1 MERRELV
8 RLLCV
13 ALGCLTPL
21 LGEASPQSEDKK
33 GDSLRLISPRLLL
46 PKTSADLEHTPSV
59 FAPRRPAN
67 LTTRFDYDP
76 KTDLYLLTTY
86 LGDQRLGTPIPYTP
100 SEFRAYMARQSAASY
115 FIRRNRPE
123 EQQSQRKAFN
133 PLNMEFGLGA
143 AERIFGPGGVKLR
156 LQGSAEIS
164 AGVKSNATDNPSVS
178 ERARR
183 NTFFDFDEKIQAGVQ
198 ASVGNKLNFNL
209 NYNTAS
215 TFDFDS
221 KKLKLAF
228 EGEED
233 DIIKLIEAGNV
244 SMQPKNSLIH
254 GGGALFGAHS
264 KMQFGKLTL
273 DMLVSQQRTQRKR
286 IATKGGAQTT
296 SYEISAANY
305 DEGRHFFLA
314 DFFRQQYNEAL
325 RTIPY
330 VRSSIKINRIE
341 VWVTNKRGRYDDA
354 RNVVAFADLGEGRL
368 VHNSSITLT
377 SGGALH
383 PRNAANDLYS
393 SVSAQPELRRI
404 DQVTRVLAEKLSA
417 GIDYDKLESARRL
430 GESEYDLN
438 PSLGYITLATRLQSD
453 EVLAVAYEY
462 TYNGQ
467 LYRVGEF
474 AADRPDQSTDNL
486 FVKLIKGSNMSP
498 SAPYWSYMM
507 RNVYSLGA
515 GVYNLQADGFR
526 LDVLYRSDGA
536 GSYVPYLPS
545 GPLQGKRLLEVLSL
559 DKINQ
564 REQQHSDGRF
574 DYIEG
579 VTINSRRGTV
589 YFPTIEPFGQTL
601 AEQKAGQPYIYEE
614 LYTQTKVK
622 AEQIAEKNKYILRG
636 EYKASGSGEI
646 SLGALNVAPGS
657 VRVTAG
663 GVTLQENVDY
673 TVDYLSGTVRI
684 INTQIQSVRTP
695 VEVSLEDSGG
705 FGTQRKTMLGLDLGY
720 QLTRD
725 LQLGATAMYL
735 SELPLTTKTSL
746 GDESMRNFLWGANL
760 SWRSK
765 SQWLTNVLDKLP
777 LLDLTAP
784 SQISLDAEFAHLIP
798 GHYESR
804 YAQGNSYLDDFESS
818 RSEIDLMNPY
828 AWSLSSAP
836 YDTSRKLSSP
846 ADYLATGYDRALLS
860 WYNIDPIFTRERS
873 SLTPSYIR
881 NNPDLVSNHFV
892 REVEMRELFPYR
904 DLNVN
909 QVSFLQ
915 TLNLSFYPQ
924 ERGPYNLGTKR
935 MLPTG
940 LLDRPE
946 ESWGGM
952 MRKIDQ
958 ADFEASNVESLEFWL
973 MDPFVHSSGAR
984 GGDLYFNL
992 GDISED
998 ILADEKKFFENG
1010 IPLTDDSAAMEE
1022 TMWGRVPR
1030 RQSVGYSFDNAPGA
1044 RARQDVGFNGLS
1056 SQQELQHPSYQSYLE
1071 QLKRIVS
1078 GETIGRWSADPF
1090 SPLNDPGG
1098 DNFHHYRGDDYDAAR
1113 LPILERYKYYNGVE
1127 GNSAEA
1133 QGSSD
1138 YSVASR
1144 VSPDVED
1151 LNQDNNLNELDR
1163 YYEYRISLRPE
1174 DLRVGHNY
1182 IVASRDAEVRLRNG
1196 QTSRVRWYQFKVP
1209 LSQYTT
1215 AIGGIS
1221 DFRSM
1226 RFMRLYLKG
1235 FDRETNLRF
1244 GALHL
1249 VRGDWRLYDRPLHGQ
1264 VAPITQAQVSV
1275 SAVNIEADGDR
1286 APINYVLPPGVPR
1299 SLDAQQTQSTQLNE
1313 QALSLRLR
1321 QLAPDD
1327 ARAIYRNTSYDL
1339 RRYRRLQL
1347 FVHAEQL
1354 VEDNTDTQ
1362 DGEISAFV
1370 RLGSDYRHNYYEYA
1384 VPLKLT
1390 PAGRYNGY
1398 SDADQRRVWPHENL
1412 IDIDLEHLVAL
1423 KRERNQRASRSEVG
1437 ASLYDLFSQPDP
1449 KATNNSI
1456 SILGNPSLSNIR
1468 TIMIGLRNN
1477 SGQVRSLEVWVNE
1490 LRVGDYHEEG
1500 GWAANA
1506 NLALQLSDLGALN
1519 LRGQMSTAGFGAI
1532 DQALAERQIED
1543 RRSLNLSTNL
1553 ELGKLFPDKA
1563 KVSIPLYYTLS
1574 DEASTPQYNPTD
1586 EDVLLRD
1593 ALKSVD
1599 SRAQRDSIMSYA
1611 LDRRLTRSISLSN
1624 INVGVRSKEPM
1635 PYDPANLSANFSHS
1649 YTEVQTPETEY
1660 LHQINWQAGLNYD
1673 YSPQWRP
1680 LRPFASLG
1688 GKGSL
1693 VRYLK
1698 QYGLN
1703 LWPSRL
1709 NLQTSM
1715 VRSYE
1720 EEQLRNRIDAAAGA
1734 KLPVSF
1740 SQQFLWYR
1748 KLNLNWN
1755 LTPNLIF
1762 SLSTGTDARIE
1773 EPHVQVNRA
1782 LNPDAYAEWKRA
1794 VGESIRE
1801 LGTPM
1806 RYAQSTTLT
1815 YTLPTS
1821 AIEPLNWISAQAN
1834 YSGAYNW
1841 ALGAELPNEHLRLPN
1856 TITNQMS
1863 LEASGQLR
1871 LKTLYAKSSYLR
1883 GLERRFTTTSKSS
1896 ERKGD
1901 KPRPKSFVKT
1911 IELRPDSAL
1920 VIVHGLGSKRLKASA
1935 KDSTGV
1941 IRPIQTKI
1949 LDDKRIEVRGSDST
1963 TLTLTITPEP
1973 PRELSPTLRAI
1984 MDRTVYTLLLVK
1996 DLSLS
2001 YRQTNSTHL
2010 PGFLP
2015 SIGPALGQRTDGLM
2029 APGLG
2034 FALGLTGEDYIDE
2047 AAERGWLSQDQQHI
2061 QPAIFTR
2068 STTLDL
2074 KATLQPIR
2082 DLNINL
2088 TANHTRT
2095 DRTELQYMYEGR
2107 PRLFGGD
2114 FVMTT
2119 IGLRGFFSSPEA
2131 HKGYRSDQFD
2141 RFLSARDEIAARL
2154 GREAYRGVYPHEG
2167 FLVASGWAGRQV
2179 SADNLQLD
2187 RNASAVL
2194 IPAFRA
2200 AYTQTNSPGRMSLN
2214 PLPGL
2219 LSLLP
2224 NWSITYNGL
2233 NKIEALKS
2241 FLSNV
2246 TLRHAYRATYRVD
2259 SYSSFPGWV
2268 GDRSTALGYL
2278 PDQVDPQGKPR
2289 LSLPY
2294 DIASI
2299 SIQENFFPLIG
2310 ADITLEGGLTFTTQ
2324 WRRSRSVSLNLSAF
2338 RLIETS
2344 ANELNLG
2351 ASYRIAD
2358 LRSLLAPSKAKS
2370 KHRRTARGKANT
2382 STSAKGLNLRADY
2395 SYRHS
2400 LSLIRKIQDD
2410 YTQANAGNL
2419 DSRLSLSAEYD
2430 LSRMLALKAYFE
2442 WTSNRPLVSA
2452 SAFPVRNTSFGVS
2465 LRFNLTQ

>member
-1 MERRELV
+1 MERRKLIQV
-8 RLLCV
+8 LCV
-13 ALGCLTPL
+13 GLGCLT
-21 LGEASPQSEDKK
+21 LGLSDASAQSKSK
-33 GDSLRLISPRLLL
+33 GDSVKVISPRVIL
-46 PKTSADLEHTPSV
+46 PSSADDISREASV
-59 FAPRRPAN
+59 FSPRRPSN
-67 LTTRFDYDP
+67 LTTRFEYDP
-76 KTDLYLLTTY
+76 RTNLYLLTTY
-86 LGDQRLGTPIPYTP
+86 LGEQRLGTPIPYTP
-100 SEFRAYMARQSAASY
+100 AEFMAYMAKRSDAHY
-115 FIRRNRPE
+115 FGLLNRPE
-123 EQQSQRKAFN
+123 EDKQKKKGFN
-133 PLNMEFGLGA
+133 PLDMEFGIGP

-156 LQGSAEIS
+156 LQGSAELS
-164 AGVKSNATDNPSVS
+164 AGIKSNATDNPSVS

-233 DIIKLIEAGNV
+233 DIVKLIEAGNV
-244 SMQPKNSLIH
+244 SMQPKNSLIN
-254 GGGALFGAHS
+254 GGGALFGVHS

-296 SYEISAANY
+296 SFELSAANY
-305 DEGRHFFLA
+305 DENRHFFLG

-325 RTIPY
+325 SSLPY
-330 VRSSIKINRIE
+330 VRSAVKINRIE

-354 RNVVAFADLGEGRL
+354 RNVVAFADLGDARR
-368 VHNSSITLT
+368 VHNPSINIT

-383 PRNAANDLYS
+383 PRNSANDLYS
-393 SVSAQPELRRI
+393 TLNADPELRRI
-404 DQVTRVLAEKLSA
+404 DQVTRVLSGKLTA
-417 GIDYDKLESARRL
+417 GSDYDKLESARRL

-438 PSLGYITLATRLQSD
+438 ASLGYITLSSKLQSD

-474 AADRPDQSTDNL
+474 SSDRPDQSTDNL

-498 SAPYWSYMM
+498 NAPYWENMM

-515 GVYNLQADGFR
+515 GVYNLQAEGFR
-526 LDVLYRSDGA
+526 LDVLYRSDGT

-545 GPLQGKRLLEVLSL
+545 GSLKGQRLLEVLGL

-574 DYIEG
+574 DYVEG
-579 VTINSRRGTV
+579 LTVNANRGLI
-589 YFPTIEPFGQTL
+589 YFPSVEPFGQTL
-601 AEQKAGQPYIYEE
+601 VEQNAGDEFVYRE

-622 AEQIAEKNKYILRG
+622 AQQVAEKNKYILRG

-646 SLGALNVAPGS
+646 ALGAMNVTPGT

-673 TVDYLSGTVRI
+673 TVDYLSGVVKI
-684 INTQIQSVRTP
+684 INTQIQSARTP

-720 QLTRD
+720 QLTPQ

-735 SELPLTTKTSL
+735 SELPLTTKTNL
-746 GDESMRNFLWGANL
+746 GDESMQNFLWGTNL
-760 SWRSK
+760 SWRTK
-765 SQWLTNVLDKLP
+765 SQWLTNMLDKLP
-777 LLDLTAP
+777 LLDLTTA

-828 AWSLSSAP
+828 AWSLASVP
-836 YDTSRKLSSP
+836 YDASRQLASP
-846 ADYLATGYDRALLS
+846 SDYLATGYDRALLS

-881 NNPDLVSNHFV
+881 NNPELVSNHFV

-924 ERGPYNLGTKR
+924 ERGPYNLGLER
-935 MLPTG
+935 MLPSG

-946 ESWGGM
+946 ESWGGI

-958 ADFEASNVESLEFWL
+958 SDFEASNVEYLEFWL
-973 MDPFVHSSGAR
+973 MDPFVHSTGAK

-998 ILADEKKFFENG
+998 ILKDEKKFFENG
-1010 IPLTDDSAAMEE
+1010 IPLTDDPTAME
-1022 TMWGRVPR
+1022 TTVWGRVPR

-1044 RARQDVGFNGLS
+1044 RAKQDVGFNGLTTAEE
-1056 SQQELQHPSYQSYLE
+1056 QQHESYKSYID
-1071 QLKRIVS
+1071 QLKRIAS
-1078 GETIGRWSADPF
+1078 GETLGRWAGDPF
-1090 SPLNDPGG
+1090 SPINDPGG
-1098 DNFHHYRGDDYDAAR
+1098 DNFHHYRGDDFDAAR
-1113 LPILERYKYYNGVE
+1113 LSILDRYKYYNGVE

-1133 QGSSD
+1133 TGSSD

-1144 VSPDVED
+1144 VAPDVED
-1151 LNQDNNLNELDR
+1151 INQDNNLNELDR
-1163 YYEYRISLRPE
+1163 YYEYKISLRPE
-1174 DLRVGHNY
+1174 DLRVGQNY
-1182 IVASRDAEVRLRNG
+1182 IVASREADVRLRNG
-1196 QTSRVRWYQFKVP
+1196 ENSKVTWYQFKVP
-1209 LSQYTT
+1209 LSQYTS

-1221 DFRSM
+1221 DLRSM
-1226 RFMRLYLKG
+1226 RFMRIYLKG
-1235 FDRETNLRF
+1235 FAQQTNLRF

-1249 VRGDWRLYDRPLHGQ
+1249 VRGDWRLYDQPLHGK
-1264 VAPITQAQVSV
+1264 VAPITKAQISV

-1286 APINYVLPPGVPR
+1286 TPINYVLPPGVPR

-1313 QALSLRLR
+1313 QSLSLKLR
-1321 QLAPDD
+1321 QIAPDD

-1354 VEDNTDTQ
+1354 VEDNTNTQ
-1362 DGEISAFV
+1362 DGDISVFV
-1370 RLGSDYRHNYYEYA
+1370 RLGSDYRNNYYEYS

-1390 PAGRYNGY
+1390 QSGRYNGY
-1398 SDADQRRVWPHENL
+1398 SDVDQRRVWPDANFVN
-1412 IDIDLEHLVAL
+1412 IDLDGLIAHKRKRNEAVA
-1423 KRERNQRASRSEVG
+1423 RGQAG
-1437 ASLYDLFSQPDP
+1437 ISLFELFSQPDP
-1449 KATNNSI
+1449 DATNNSI
-1456 SILGNPSLSNIR
+1456 SILGNPSLSNVR

-1477 SGQVRSLEVWVNE
+1477 SGEVRSVEVWVNE

-1506 NLALQLSDLGALN
+1506 NLAVQLSDLGAFN

-1532 DQALAERQIED
+1532 DQSLSERQIED
-1543 RRSLNLSTNL
+1543 RRSINLSTNL
-1553 ELGKLFPDKA
+1553 ELGKFFPEKA
-1563 KVSIPLYYTLS
+1563 KVSIPVYYNIT
-1574 DEASTPQYNPTD
+1574 DEQNTPQYNPMD
-1586 EDVLLRD
+1586 EDVKLKD
-1593 ALKSVD
+1593 ALESVAT
-1599 SRAQRDSIMSYA
+1599 SAQRDSIMNYA
-1611 LDRRLTRSISLSN
+1611 IDRRITRSLSLSN
-1624 INVGVRSKEPM
+1624 INVGIRSKEPM
-1635 PYDPANLSANFSHS
+1635 PYDPANLSANFSHNF
-1649 YTEVQTPETEY
+1649 TEVQNPQTEY

-1673 YSPQWRP
+1673 FSPQWRSV
-1680 LRPFASLG
+1680 RPFASLKG
-1688 GKGSL
+1688 NGSL
-1693 VRYLK
+1693 ARYLK

-1715 VRSYE
+1715 IRSYE
-1720 EEQLRNRIDAAAGA
+1720 EEQLRNHIDAAGDT

-1740 SQQFLWYR
+1740 SQQFVWYR

-1762 SLSTGTDARIE
+1762 TLATGTDARIE
-1773 EPHVQVNRA
+1773 EPHVQVNRE
-1782 LNPDAYAEWKRA
+1782 LNPDAYAQWKYA
-1794 VGESIRE
+1794 VDKSIKE

-1806 RYAQSTTLT
+1806 RYAQTTSLT

-1821 AIEPLNWISAQAN
+1821 AIEPLNWINAQGN

-1841 ALGAELPNEHLRLPN
+1841 TLGAELPKEQLRLPN
-1856 TITNQMS
+1856 VITNQMN
-1863 LEASGQLR
+1863 LELSGQLR
-1871 LKTLYAKSSYLR
+1871 LKNLYAKSKYLK
-1883 GLERRFTTTSKSS
+1883 GLELKFNSNSS
-1896 ERKGD
+1896 SSQRKKE
-1901 KPRPKSFVKT
+1901 KPKPKSFVKT
-1911 IELRPDSAL
+1911 LNLLPDSTL
-1920 VIVHGLGSKRLKASA
+1920 VVAHGLGTKRMRIVA
-1935 KDSTGV
+1935 KDSTGLV
-1941 IRPIQTKI
+1941 RPIKTE
-1949 LDDKRIEVRGSDST
+1949 LVDDKTIKVFGTDSS
-1963 TLTLTITPEP
+1963 TLTLTLTPEP
-1973 PRELSPTLRAI
+1973 PKEMNPTLRAI
-1984 MDRTVYTLLLVK
+1984 IDRSVYTLLMVK
-1996 DLSLS
+1996 DVSLS
-2001 YRQTNSTHL
+2001 YRHTGSTHL

-2015 SIGPALGQRTDGLM
+2015 SIGAALGQNTSGVM
-2029 APGLG
+2029 SPGVG
-2034 FALGLTGEDYIDE
+2034 FALGFTDEDYIDR
-2047 AAERGWLSQDQQHI
+2047 AAERGWLSHDQQNV
-2061 QPAIFTR
+2061 QPAVVSR
-2068 STTLDL
+2068 SAVLDI
-2074 KATLQPIR
+2074 KATIQPIR
-2082 DLNINL
+2082 DLNISL
-2088 TANHTRT
+2088 SANHTRT

-2119 IGLRGFFSSPEA
+2119 IGLKGIFSSPEA
-2131 HKGYRSDQFD
+2131 NSGYRSAQFD
-2141 RFLSARDEIAARL
+2141 RFLASRDAVVARL
-2154 GREAYRGVYPHEG
+2154 KEEAYGDSYPNQG
-2167 FLVASGWAGRQV
+2167 FLAQGGWAGQAIGEENIQV
-2179 SADNLQLD
+2179 D

-2194 IPAFRA
+2194 IPAFRS
-2200 AYTQTNSPGRMSLN
+2200 AYTQSSGAGGIDLD
-2214 PLPGL
+2214 PLPDL
-2219 LSLLP
+2219 LSMLP
-2224 NWSITYNGL
+2224 NWNVTYNGL
-2233 NKIEALKS
+2233 NKIEALKKL
-2241 FLSNV
+2241 FSNV
-2246 TLRHAYRATYRVD
+2246 TLRHAYRGTYRVD
-2259 SYSSFPGWV
+2259 NYTSFPSWV
-2268 GDRSTALGYL
+2268 GDRASTFGYV
-2278 PDQVDPQGKPR
+2278 PDQASASGKPR

-2299 SIQENFFPLIG
+2299 SIQESFFPLLG
-2310 ADITLEGGLTFTTQ
+2310 VDITLENGLTLTTQ
-2324 WRRSRSVSLNLSAF
+2324 WRRNRSVTLNLSAF

-2344 ANELNLG
+2344 SNELNLG
-2351 ASYRIAD
+2351 ASYKIAD
-2358 LRSLLAPSKAKS
+2358 IKALFSPAKAKR
-2370 KHRRTARGKANT
+2370 KRRGSSTKGNT

-2395 SYRHS
+2395 SYRHN

-2410 YTQANAGNL
+2410 YTQANSGNV

-2452 SAFPVRNTSFGVS
+2452 SAFPVRNTAFGVS